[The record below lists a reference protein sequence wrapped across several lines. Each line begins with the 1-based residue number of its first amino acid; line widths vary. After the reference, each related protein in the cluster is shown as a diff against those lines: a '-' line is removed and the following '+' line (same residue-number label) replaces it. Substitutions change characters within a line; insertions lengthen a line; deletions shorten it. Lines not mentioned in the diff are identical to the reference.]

1 MIGTVII
8 FIISLSASLFGAFY
22 HARLPYY
29 DYSNASSQEISEIVD
44 ACWYPKV
51 GTALEGDV
59 YHVNPLDKDLG
70 RAEPSDDRNPYSKS
84 ELKKL
89 KPVDEVCFEI
99 SDQRGG
105 PTYENMTFVQVL
117 SFAQHDDAY
126 PLLATLN
133 LIFAVLWILS
143 GLVIVLFVLQW
154 LGNKRQKK
162 K

>member
-1 MIGTVII
+1 M
-8 FIISLSASLFGAFY
+8 
-22 HARLPYY
+22 
-29 DYSNASSQEISEIVD
+29 D

-99 SDQRGG
+99 GDQRGG
-105 PTYENMTFVQVL
+105 PTYENMTFAQVL

-133 LIFAVLWILS
+133 FIFAVLWILS

-154 LGNKRQKK
+154 LGNKRKNK
-162 K
+162 